1 MWLHIQS
8 RLPAALPVVALPACY
23 PLFSDRLS
31 CQISFYC
38 LFYPQIFSFLRI
50 SFCCLSYRPSSFVLP
65 LFSSSLRLS
74 SFVLLP
80 VSSFLRPSSFALLLS
95 SSVLPPVPSYNCS
108 ATLELPYHSAY

>member
-31 CQISFYC
+31 
-38 LFYPQIFSFLRI
+38 
-50 SFCCLSYRPSSFVLP
+50 YRPSSFVLP
-65 LFSSSLRLS
+65 LFSSSLLLS

-95 SSVLPPVPSYNCS
+95 SSVLPPVPSYICS